1 MEEQYADDGGNFQD
15 SVDPAGVPRRYEQSQ
30 RKVW

>member
-1 MEEQYADDGGNFQD
+1 MEERHADDRSDFRGNTG
-15 SVDPAGVPRRYEQSQ
+15 PAGVPRRCEQSQ

>member
-1 MEEQYADDGGNFQD
+1 MEEQHADDGGD
-15 SVDPAGVPRRYEQSQ
+15 LRDGVGAAGVPRRYEQSQ